1 MALDKKNDNIFYL
14 FGRYVAVVERSNN
27 KRFSHSQ
34 LTNIMDNTSI
44 LTRYDFHKAN
54 FMDLRQ
60 EIMAKVSA
68 DGWTEKVL
76 EDSDGSRYWLG
87 YYHQK
92 SALPL
97 FVEEVKYHKPDR
109 VSPIDSNEIEEL
121 KDERPATSE

>member
-68 DGWTEKVL
+68 DGWPEKVL

-92 SALPL
+92 SALPCL
-97 FVEEVKYHKPDR
+97 LKR
-109 VSPIDSNEIEEL
+109 LSTISPTVCRL
-121 KDERPATSE
+121 LTATKSRS

>member
-27 KRFSHSQ
+27 KHFSHSQ
-34 LTNIMDNTSI
+34 WTNIMENTAT
-44 LTRYDFHKAN
+44 LVRYDFHKTN
-54 FMDLRQ
+54 FIDIRQ
-60 EIMAKVSA
+60 EIMAKVCA
-68 DGWTEKVL
+68 DGWPEKVN

-97 FVEEVKYHKPDR
+97 FTGEVEHYKPCR
-109 VSPIDSNEIEEL
+109 VPPVDSNEIEEL
-121 KDERPATSE
+121 KDERPATSD

>member
-1 MALDKKNDNIFYL
+1 
-14 FGRYVAVVERSNN
+14 
-27 KRFSHSQ
+27 
-34 LTNIMDNTSI
+34 MDNTSI

-68 DGWTEKVL
+68 DGWPEKVL
-76 EDSDGSRYWLG
+76 EDIDGSRYWLG
-87 YYHQK
+87 HYHQK

-121 KDERPATSE
+121 KYERPATSE